1 MRILV
6 AEDDTTSRLIIEAAV
21 TSLGHECIVATSGEE
36 AWRLFETADVEVVI
50 SDRMMPGIDGLE
62 LCRRVRASN
71 KDTYTYFIFLT
82 VLDERPD
89 VVSGME
95 AGADDYLVKPLDA
108 VELKLRMLVASRVT
122 ALHRRL
128 FRQSEELAQLNH
140 RLFDQSRTDSL
151 TMLGNRLKLS
161 EDLDTIGA
169 QADRYDRRYCAI
181 MCDVDYFKAYND
193 GEGHLAGDKVLQAV
207 ARILVSTSRAGD
219 QIYRYGGEEFL
230 ILLPEQDLMAGVAAA
245 NRFRQAIEE
254 MAIPHDGNPG
264 NGVVTI
270 SAGVASFRGADP
282 KSIQTW
288 LNEADTALYLA
299 KQQGRNC
306 VVHEPQS
313 SILEPPPK
321 PSLERVGSGSI

>member
-1 MRILV
+1 MRVLV
-6 AEDDTTSRLIIEAAV
+6 AEDDTTARLVIEATV

-36 AWRLFETADVEVVI
+36 AWHLFETADVEVII
-50 SDRMMPGIDGLE
+50 SDRMMPGMDGLE

-71 KDTYTYFIFLT
+71 KETYTYFIFLT
-82 VLDERPD
+82 ILDERPD
-89 VVSGME
+89 IVSGME

-108 VELKLRMLVASRVT
+108 AELKLRMLVASRVT

-151 TMLGNRLKLS
+151 TKLGNRLRLS
-161 EDLDTIGA
+161 EDLDMIGA

-181 MCDVDYFKAYND
+181 MCDIDYFKAYND

-207 ARILVSTSRAGD
+207 ARTLVSTSRAGD

-230 ILLPEQDLMAGVAAA
+230 ILLPEQDLTAGVAAA

-254 MAIPHDGNPG
+254 MAIPHDNPS

-270 SAGVASFRGADP
+270 SAGVASFRGGEP
-282 KSIQTW
+282 KSIQAW
-288 LNEADTALYLA
+288 LNEADTALYRA
-299 KQQGRNC
+299 KQRGRNC
-306 VVHEPQS
+306 VEAHEPPSAAPEPS
-313 SILEPPPK
+313 SK
-321 PSLERVGSGSI
+321 PSLVDI

>member
-6 AEDDTTSRLIIEAAV
+6 AEDDTTARLIIEATV
-21 TSLGHECIVATSGEE
+21 TSLGHECIMATSGEE

-50 SDRMMPGIDGLE
+50 SDRMMPGMDGLE
-62 LCRRVRASN
+62 LCRRIRASN
-71 KDTYTYFIFLT
+71 KEAYTYFIFLT
-82 VLDERPD
+82 ILDERPD

-128 FRQSEELAQLNH
+128 FHQSEELAQLNH

-151 TMLGNRLKLS
+151 TKLGNRLRLS

-193 GEGHLAGDKVLQAV
+193 GEGHLAGDKVLQVV
-207 ARILVSTSRAGD
+207 ARTLVSTSRAGD

-230 ILLPEQDLMAGVAAA
+230 ILLPEQDLTAGVTAA

-254 MAIPHDGNPG
+254 MAIPHDGNPS

-270 SAGVASFRGADP
+270 SAGVASFRGGEP
-282 KSIQTW
+282 KSIQAW
-288 LNEADTALYLA
+288 LNEADTALYRA

-306 VVHEPQS
+306 VEAHEPPSAAPEPS
-313 SILEPPPK
+313 SK
-321 PSLERVGSGSI
+321 PSLVDI